1 MLFNDEKRIQVK
13 ITEGSNVS
21 DLIKHL
27 CEKEM
32 KDPRKDLFVLGDTVR
47 PGVLV
52 LINDSDWEL
61 EGDGAYVLQAKD
73 SVLFVSTLH
82 GG

>member
-1 MLFNDEKRIQVK
+1 MICR
-13 ITEGSNVS
+13 
-21 DLIKHL
+21 
-27 CEKEM
+27 
-32 KDPRKDLFVLGDTVR
+32 R

-61 EGDGAYVLQAKD
+61 EGEVNYELQAQD
-73 SVLFVSTLH
+73 NVVFVSTLH